1 MFAERESH
9 AVYFLQEQDMTRFD
23 AVNYISHGIAKA
35 PGRSE
40 TRRVQGAE
48 EEERGEKGQ
57 KRNHD
62 ALDAYCVNLNKK
74 AKSGKIDPLIG
85 REAEVDRTIQILCRR
100 SKNNPLYVGDPGVG
114 KTAIAEGLARRIV
127 QREVPE
133 VLLNATIFALDMGAL
148 LAGTRYRGDFEE
160 RLKAVLSEL
169 EAQPGAVLFIDEIHT
184 VIGAGATSGGAM
196 DASNLLKPALAGG
209 AIRCIGSTTYKE
221 YRNYFE
227 KDRAL
232 VRRFQKIDVNEP
244 TIEDSIKILR
254 GLKPYYERH
263 HKVRY
268 TADAI
273 KAAVELSH
281 RYIGDRKLPDKA
293 IDVIDETGAAQMLV
307 PENKRRKTITAKE
320 VEACIATMARI
331 PPKSV
336 SRDDR
341 EVLKNLDRDLKMVVF
356 GQDPAIES
364 LVSAIKL
371 ARAGLRD
378 PEKPI
383 GSYLFSGPTG
393 VGKTE
398 VARQLARTL
407 GIEITR
413 FDMSEYMERHTVSR
427 LIGAPPGYV
436 GFDQGGL
443 LTDAIDQHPH
453 SVLLLDEIEKA
464 HPDLFNILLQVMDY
478 GKLTDHNGKNV
489 DFRNVILIMTTNAG
503 ASELAK
509 QAIGFGSGIRAGDD
523 QEAINRMFTPEF
535 RNRLDA
541 VISFAA
547 LAPSTIGR
555 VVDKFVLQLEEQ
567 LADRNVTIEL
577 DAGAREW
584 LAEKGYDP
592 LFGARPLGRII
603 QEHIKKPLAEELLFG
618 QLAKGGVVMVS
629 ADTEADKL
637 TFAFLPRPPSTADR
651 AGGDRTGRIAPTFVI
666 PGQPAGLNPEP
677 MNTVFAFLARSVF
690 LGSGFLAPLG
700 PGMTERGTVA
710 PLRFRVMPKKK
721 IELNRS
727 ALRQRRRSLRHGFPE
742 FQVVTE
748 DDARAG
754 GFERREAVERGQ
766 HLVAVMHEA
775 RQAPFAQGATEI
787 AGIGGQHGIAT
798 RQAQFQRLVARRVAG
813 RRQTHDRAI
822 AEHIV
827 LAIDQPQFVAEIE
840 IARVEATPR
849 GRVRV
854 HPGIPFAA
862 LHQHRRVRDQG
873 VAAGMVEMEMRVDDQ
888 VDLRR
893 ITVRARSAGR

>member
-1 MFAERESH
+1 MLSRNLEKTLHRALAYANERRHEYATLEHLLLALTEDQDAVAVLRACTVDLEKLRRDLLGYVDNELVNLVSTHVEDAKPTASFQRVLQRAAIHVQSSGREEVTGANVLVAMFAERESH

-40 TRRVQGAE
+40 TRRVQGAD
-48 EEERGEKGQ
+48 EEERSNEKQQ
-57 KRNHD
+57 KRGHD

-74 AKSGKIDPLIG
+74 AKNGKIDPLIG

-127 QREVPE
+127 QKEVPE
-133 VLLNATIFALDMGAL
+133 VLLNATIYALDMGAL

-160 RLKAVLSEL
+160 RLKAVLGEL
-169 EAQPGAVLFIDEIHT
+169 EAMPGAVLFIDEIHT

-196 DASNLLKPALAGG
+196 DASNLLKPALASG

-232 VRRFQKIDVNEP
+232 VRRFQKIDINEP
-244 TIEDSIKILR
+244 TVEDSIKILR

-273 KAAVELSH
+273 RAAVELSH

-293 IDVIDETGAAQMLV
+293 IDVIDEVGAAQMLV
-307 PENKRRKTITAKE
+307 PEGKRRKTITAKE
-320 VEACIATMARI
+320 VEAVIATMARI

-336 SRDDR
+336 SRDDK
-341 EVLKNLDRDLKMVVF
+341 EVLKNLDRDLKTMVF
-356 GQDPAIES
+356 GQDKAIEA
-364 LVSAIKL
+364 LVAAIKL

-407 GIEITR
+407 GIELTR

-443 LTDAIDQHPH
+443 LTDAVDQHPH

-478 GKLTDHNGKNV
+478 GKLTDHNGKTV

-503 ASELAK
+503 AAELAK
-509 QAIGFGSGIRAGDD
+509 PAIGFGGEVRTGDD
-523 QEAINRMFTPEF
+523 EEAINRLFTPEF
-535 RNRLDA
+535 RNRLDT
-541 VISFAA
+541 VISFSA
-547 LAPSTIGR
+547 LSPETIGR
-555 VVDKFVLQLEEQ
+555 VVDKFILQLEEQ

-577 DAGAREW
+577 DDGAREW
-584 LAEKGYDP
+584 LAQKGYDK
-592 LFGARPLGRII
+592 LFGARPLARII

-618 QLAKGGVVMVS
+618 KLTKGGVVRV
-629 ADTEADKL
+629 TREGDKL
-637 TFAFLPRPPSTADR
+637 GFSFVESPPRTP
-651 AGGDRTGRIAPTFVI
+651 
-666 PGQPAGLNPEP
+666 
-677 MNTVFAFLARSVF
+677 
-690 LGSGFLAPLG
+690 
-700 PGMTERGTVA
+700 
-710 PLRFRVMPKKK
+710 MPK
-721 IELNRS
+721 ELE
-727 ALRQRRRSLRHGFPE
+727 P
-742 FQVVTE
+742 
-748 DDARAG
+748 
-754 GFERREAVERGQ
+754 VE
-766 HLVAVMHEA
+766 
-775 RQAPFAQGATEI
+775 T
-787 AGIGGQHGIAT
+787 
-798 RQAQFQRLVARRVAG
+798 
-813 RRQTHDRAI
+813 
-822 AEHIV
+822 
-827 LAIDQPQFVAEIE
+827 
-840 IARVEATPR
+840 
-849 GRVRV
+849 
-854 HPGIPFAA
+854 
-862 LHQHRRVRDQG
+862 
-873 VAAGMVEMEMRVDDQ
+873 
-888 VDLRR
+888 
-893 ITVRARSAGR
+893 